1 MTLQHSHKINRYR
14 TINDFM
20 NAVHADFIGSYEI
33 YAPSPFQP
41 DFRKSRFNVAKLV
54 IIGHKFILF
63 RTAYL

>member
-1 MTLQHSHKINRYR
+1 MSRYR

-20 NAVHADFIGSYEI
+20 NAVHADFIGSCEI

-54 IIGHKFILF
+54 TIGQKFILF
-63 RTAYL
+63 RAAYL